1 MPEVYFQHD
10 LAEFEK
16 YPKVAERM
24 DGQRKI
30 FESRRQSHKG
40 QVSILMKRIAQ
51 SDEEINGLRGQIK
64 AEET

>member
-1 MPEVYFQHD
+1 V
-10 LAEFEK
+10 
-16 YPKVAERM
+16 
-24 DGQRKI
+24 
-30 FESRRQSHKG
+30 

>member
-1 MPEVYFQHD
+1 LPKVYFQHD

-16 YPKVAERM
+16 YPKGAEMM

-30 FESRRQSHKG
+30 FKSRRQPHKG